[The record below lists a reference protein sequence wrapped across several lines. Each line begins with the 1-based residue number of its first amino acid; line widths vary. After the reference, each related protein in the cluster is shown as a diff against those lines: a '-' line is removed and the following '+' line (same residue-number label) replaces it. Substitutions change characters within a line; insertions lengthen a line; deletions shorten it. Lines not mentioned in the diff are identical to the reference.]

1 MIQSE
6 LNKVRVD
13 EWYDQNLYEEKFR
26 LKLTAKH
33 ELVVGR
39 WDYDG
44 EWGVDLREWSYNETR
59 LLGTGIT
66 LNSSAWQLLS
76 KNIVRLYGNGY
87 FSNYTYLLKNK
98 LQETINI

>member
-33 ELVVGR
+33 ELVVGK
-39 WDYDG
+39 WDYNG

-66 LNSSAWQLLS
+66 VELQRPVDTKGSLL
-76 KNIVRLYGNGY
+76 VCG
-87 FSNYTYLLKNK
+87 F
-98 LQETINI
+98 